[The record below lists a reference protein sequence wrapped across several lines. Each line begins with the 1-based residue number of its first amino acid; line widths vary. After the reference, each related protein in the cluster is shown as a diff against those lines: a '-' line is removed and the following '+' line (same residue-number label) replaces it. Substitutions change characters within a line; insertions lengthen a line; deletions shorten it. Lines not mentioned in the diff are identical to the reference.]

1 MVCLGNEQR
10 SFSWQ
15 NLSVFFLLNFVLQGQ
30 ICPLLKVSIT
40 FLQAMLQQYVKC
52 KLTMLRLDLKKG
64 RGTRDQI
71 TNICWIIEKARAFPP
86 NTYIYFCFIDNVEAF
101 DCVDHKKVWKIVR
114 GGNTRPPCLPPEISV
129 CSSRRNS
136 YNWTW
141 TSDWLQFEKRVH
153 GGCTL
158 SPSLFKPYV
167 KCRAG

>member
-30 ICPLLKVSIT
+30 ICPLLKVSIK

-52 KLTMLRLDLKKG
+52 ELTMLRLDLKKG

-86 NTYIYFCFIDNVEAF
+86 
-101 DCVDHKKVWKIVR
+101 KVWKIVR
-114 GGNTRPPCLPPEISV
+114 GGNTRPPCLPPETSV